1 MCPEIIVPPFFK
13 KQWYYLHKYEKS
25 CNFASSLYIENTQH
39 LINKTD
45 MPSSKIIKH
54 INSTDCEHACS
65 QSFSVLISD
74 VQDIIE
80 KTILLAGVTL

>member
-1 MCPEIIVPPFFK
+1 
-13 KQWYYLHKYEKS
+13 
-25 CNFASSLYIENTQH
+25 
-39 LINKTD
+39 
-45 MPSSKIIKH
+45 MPLSKIIKH